1 MWCEGL
7 VSVNIPEGVTSI
19 EIIHAGYGTCPECGH
34 EFPPPERSNL
44 TEHASKEDVLSGE
57 IREEH
62 YELIKDM
69 TKEERLAH
77 YRTLGKEAEREI
89 AKRRAEYLA
98 ARAAGMM
105 EG

>member
-1 MWCEGL
+1 MQTQTMERTFISQDL
-7 VSVNIPEGVTSI
+7 SI
-19 EIIHAGYGTCPECGH
+19 EDIH
-34 EFPPPERSNL
+34 R
-44 TEHASKEDVLSGE
+44 
-57 IREEH
+57 IREER
-62 YELIKDM
+62 YEVTKNM
-69 TKEERLAH
+69 TKEERLAY